1 MTTASLKKQSHPA
14 FVNNFFGNL
23 KPWTIDHAVYITM
36 KPKFYLSCL
45 LGLLVLSAHGQTKNT
60 AMETA
65 TKPVTCKLTTP
76 ELQKRKATVIADLKS
91 LVLERK
97 ELEDGYSYKFEGK
110 DEILDKLNDFIKT
123 ERMCCDFFTFQV
135 TVEENTAL
143 LKITGPNGAKEFLKE
158 EVDL

>member
-1 MTTASLKKQSHPA
+1 M
-14 FVNNFFGNL
+14 V
-23 KPWTIDHAVYITM
+23 HAVYMTM
-36 KPKFYLSCL
+36 KPKFYLSCIL
-45 LGLLVLSAHGQTKNT
+45 ALTTLTAFSQTKTT

-76 ELQKRKATVIADLKS
+76 ELQKRKATVIADLKA

-97 ELEDGYSYKFEGK
+97 ELENGYSYKFESK

-123 ERMCCDFFTFQV
+123 ERMCCDFFTFQI

-143 LKITGPNGAKEFLKE
+143 LTITGSNGAKEFLKE

>member
-1 MTTASLKKQSHPA
+1 
-14 FVNNFFGNL
+14 
-23 KPWTIDHAVYITM
+23 M
-36 KPKFYLSCL
+36 K
-45 LGLLVLSAHGQTKNT
+45 
-60 AMETA
+60 TA

-91 LVLERK
+91 LVLERT
-97 ELEDGYSYKFEGK
+97 ELKDGYSYKFEGK
-110 DEILDKLNDFIKT
+110 DQILDKLNDFIKT

-143 LKITGPNGAKEFLKE
+143 LKITGPNGSKEFLKE